1 MADAPCSRE
10 RRDVSVEARIRHRA
24 GGFTL
29 DVAFEAPAGG
39 VTALF
44 GPSGAG
50 KTSIVHALAG
60 LTRPEQ
66 GRIVIAGKIV
76 LDTAQNIFIPAE
88 HRRTGMVFQDARLFP
103 HMSVED
109 NLLFG
114 WRRAPNRV
122 GADEIARLVMLLGLE
137 PLLRRAPRHLS
148 GGEKARVA
156 LGRALLAAPQILL
169 LDEPLASL
177 DAARRHEILP
187 WLERLRDIARLPMI
201 YVSHAVDEVARLAD
215 KIVLLRQGR
224 VVAQGAALDLLT
236 GLGNPSG
243 VLLGALID
251 AVVVGTRSGGLTE
264 LAFDGGRLLAPVS
277 AQAGRSLRVRIAAED
292 ILVARSEPQRISAN
306 NVLKAKVTELR
317 YTETLADVELAAGAA
332 RLVARITA
340 ASAMR
345 LELARGIEVFAIIKS
360 MAVDRGES

>member
-1 MADAPCSRE
+1 MVDAPRRGE
-10 RRDVSVEARIRHRA
+10 RRDVSVEARIRHRTGA
-24 GGFTL
+24 FTL
-29 DVAFEAPAGG
+29 DVAFVAPAGG

-44 GPSGAG
+44 GPSGSG

-60 LTRPEQ
+60 LTRPQ
-66 GRIVIAGKIV
+66 HGRIVIAGKVV
-76 LDTAQNIFIPAE
+76 LDTEENIFIPAE
-88 HRRTGMVFQDARLFP
+88 RRRTGMVFQDARLFP

-114 WRRAPNRV
+114 WRRAPHRV
-122 GADEIARLVMLLGLE
+122 DADEIARLVTLLGLE
-137 PLLRRAPRHLS
+137 LLLRRAPRHLS

-156 LGRALLAAPQILL
+156 LGRALLASPQILL

-177 DAARRHEILP
+177 DAERRQDILP

-201 YVSHAVDEVARLAD
+201 YVSHAADEVARLAD
-215 KIVLLRQGR
+215 KIVLLREGR
-224 VVAQGAALDLLT
+224 VVAEGSAFDLLT

-251 AVVVGTRSGGLTE
+251 TVVVGTRPDGLTE
-264 LAFDGGRLLAPVS
+264 LAFDGGRLAAPVS

-292 ILVARSEPQRISAN
+292 ILIARGEPKGISAN
-306 NVLKAKVTELR
+306 NILKAKVTEFR
-317 YTETLADVELAAGAA
+317 YTQTLADVELAAGAA

-340 ASAMR
+340 ASASR
-345 LELARGIEVFAIIKS
+345 LELAAGTEVFAIIKS
-360 MAVDRGES
+360 MAVDRGEI